1 MAVNQEGGAPEAPES
16 ENGELIRS
24 GYVCILGRPNVGKST
39 LLNTLMGMR
48 LAAVSPKPQT
58 SRYRILA
65 VLHGPGFQAGLLD
78 TPGWPPTPR
87 VDDLAQRM
95 IRETRQALEMA
106 DLVVLMA
113 EPRPPGRVER
123 ILIDE
128 IKERGLASIAA
139 INKLDSVR
147 KGAMLPVIESYNTLH
162 PEFGDIIP
170 ISVRREDGL
179 DRLLERIVDNLPMQ
193 APLFDPATLT
203 DRSETFIIS
212 ELIREG
218 IFALYND
225 EAPYATAVRVETYLP
240 QDPEHGGKDYIEAT
254 VFVERESLR
263 GILVGRGGLALKQVG
278 VQARPEIERL
288 LGRPVM
294 LSLWVRTQPRWR
306 KDSRFLSTLEE

>member
-1 MAVNQEGGAPEAPES
+1 MTNDTGEREAPEQDPQ
-16 ENGELIRS
+16 ERIHA

-39 LLNTLMGMR
+39 LLNTLIGMR

-65 VLHGPGFQAGLLD
+65 VLHGEGFQAGLLD
-78 TPGWPPTPR
+78 TPGWPASPR
-87 VDDLAQRM
+87 VDDLAQHM
-95 IRETRQALEMA
+95 IRETRQALELA

-113 EPRPPGRVER
+113 EPRPPGSVER
-123 ILIDE
+123 ALVDE
-128 IKERGLASIAA
+128 VKGRGLPAIAA

-147 KGAMLPVIESYNTLH
+147 KGAMLPVIESYNTLY

-179 DRLLERIVDNLPMQ
+179 DLLLERIVDNLPMQ
-193 APLFDPATLT
+193 APLFDPSTLT
-203 DRSETFIIS
+203 DRSETFLIS

-225 EAPYATAVRVETYLP
+225 EAPYATAVRVETFRP

-278 VQARPEIERL
+278 VQARPEIEAL

-306 KDSRFLSTLEE
+306 KDSRFLRTLED